1 MPIMQPA
8 LTKYLG
14 QQAPQNP
21 QDLSALDMYMAT
33 PEGQAALGQAEQQPA
48 PAMALAPVGQ
58 ATQGTQVPVG
68 LDKYQQLAQA
78 SDVKNQDQLR
88 NLQEYINEYAQKRPQ
103 GVDFSAPAA
112 LLASMDSK
120 YQPLAQAMEKNKPAN
135 ADQRL
140 KDVIDLQSKLVGS
153 QSKMGAQ
160 ELNALKSLLGLNI
173 SQQKADADTK
183 NAGLR
188 GESVDLRKDEQAA
201 RAVDKVTN
209 DKELEQHV
217 QRLQGANR
225 ITAQLDAAASGQIVD
240 TSQLLND
247 LNVEYVALITGR
259 NNAPEG
265 SAERSSYDTASSKMS
280 RVMQQLSADPK
291 SINSPKIVE
300 QLRNSVEDLRSTYQ
314 KNVDVRADRLKRDY
328 AHNAAANKA
337 IQGAIADVKQ
347 QYGHAANK
355 KAIPAAQENAVI
367 HGPGKD
373 GLDNLSDEEL
383 LQKYNQLQG
392 Q

>member
-1 MPIMQPA
+1 MPIMQPVLA
-8 LTKYLG
+8 KYMG
-14 QQAPQNP
+14 QQTPKNP

-33 PEGQAALGQAEQQPA
+33 PEGQAMLGQTEQQPE
-48 PAMALAPVGQ
+48 PAMASAPVGQ
-58 ATQGTQVPVG
+58 GPTSTNITPVANE
-68 LDKYQQLAQA
+68 DYQKQAQAASLQQQAQLAQ
-78 SDVKNQDQLR
+78 
-88 NLQEYINEYAQKRPQ
+88 LQNYIKEYSQQKP
-103 GVDFSAPAA
+103 GVDFSAPSA
-112 LLASMDSK
+112 LLASLDNK
-120 YQPLAQAMEKNKPAN
+120 YKPLAEQMEKSKPKNQQERAKE
-135 ADQRL
+135 L
-140 KDVIDLQSKLVGS
+140 IDMQAKLVGS
-153 QSKMGAQ
+153 EGKMGAQ

-173 SQQKADADTK
+173 SQQKADAFTK

-265 SAERSSYDTASSKMS
+265 SSERSSYDTASSKMS

-300 QLRNSVEDLRSTYQ
+300 QLRNSVEDLKSTYQ

-355 KAIPAAQENAVI
+355 KAVPAAPENAVI